1 MKKSIKDYDLN
12 NKKVIIRCD
21 FNVPIMDNKITD
33 DSRIVSS
40 IPTIKYAID
49 NNAKVIL
56 LSHLGRI
63 KSSEDKV
70 KNDLSIIIPRLES
83 LLNKKVTFVNETR
96 GKNLEDAISNMKNQ
110 DVILVQ
116 NTRYEDLDNKK
127 ESSNDKELG
136 AYWAKLGDIFINDA
150 FGTLHRA
157 HASNVGIASNI
168 PSGVGLLVEK
178 ELTNLKELDNPKQP
192 FIVILGGAKISD
204 KIGVVKTLVEKA
216 DYLLIG
222 GGMAFTFLKAQ
233 GKNIGTSV
241 LDEESIA
248 FAKEMLN
255 KSNDK
260 IILPIDVKVTTTFS
274 NDGSNRITNIDDIK
288 DDEMGLDIGPKTIE
302 LFKKYLNQAKTIFW
316 NGTLGYS
323 EFSNYEDGTKNIM
336 EYIVN
341 KDAISILGGGDT
353 VAAAA
358 KFKVKDKVYHA
369 STGGGA
375 TLEYIEDPNLPG
387 LVRINDK

>member
-96 GKNLEDAISNMKNQ
+96 GKNLEDAISNMKKQ

-248 FAKEMLN
+248 FAK
-255 KSNDK
+255 
-260 IILPIDVKVTTTFS
+260 
-274 NDGSNRITNIDDIK
+274 
-288 DDEMGLDIGPKTIE
+288 
-302 LFKKYLNQAKTIFW
+302 AKTES
-316 NGTLGYS
+316 LV
-323 EFSNYEDGTKNIM
+323 DP
-336 EYIVN
+336 
-341 KDAISILGGGDT
+341 ISQMIKL
-353 VAAAA
+353 
-358 KFKVKDKVYHA
+358 FYQ
-369 STGGGA
+369 
-375 TLEYIEDPNLPG
+375 
-387 LVRINDK
+387 